1 MIMQRQIETQK
12 DDRLADF
19 TDRLLGGETTPTA
32 SNSDEELLSLEKTL
46 LRLNHVLPSAQL
58 EEARVEQMLARLKA
72 RVKREE
78 EERAARPSFWRR
90 LFDFQSNP
98 QAGLLIGVAAAILLL
113 VVFPWV
119 SLTDPGVTG
128 TAGAGSA
135 GTSAGVNLF
144 VGVGV
149 ALFLLALYWIS
160 RRK

>member
-135 GTSAGVNLF
+135 GTSAGVTLF

-149 ALFLLALYWIS
+149 GLFLLALYWIF